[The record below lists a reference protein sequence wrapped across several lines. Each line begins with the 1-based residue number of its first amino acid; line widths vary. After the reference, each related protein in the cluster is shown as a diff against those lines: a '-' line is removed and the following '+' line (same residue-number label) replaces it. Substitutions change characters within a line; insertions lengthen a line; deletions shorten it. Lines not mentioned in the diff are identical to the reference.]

1 MSVTYNK
8 GTKFTELIIYPTFK
22 NRKEFLFFLHG
33 IIDEYGNINNYDI
46 NKNYIVLQL
55 LFSNPEINNIKNLL
69 SNVKLYF
76 NINVYFKQTNKIIS
90 ILFIKQDVLH
100 ILNDIYNNNI
110 DYIYNKSIF
119 TKFEKWTIKNNSYYN
134 GFDLNIDYLN
144 QISSNNELKQQFLRG
159 WFDKNGFIKSPF
171 NYNNPEITIECVN
184 KENLIILLNYI
195 DVCGT
200 ITKNSTILLYGCNA
214 MDFLSNIYDN
224 SNEHTRNK
232 ENYDLYLEWNKYQFP
247 KNRLIKCSFYKED
260 PQAIIP
266 SKSRHSDVG
275 YDLTII
281 KKVKNITNDIIM
293 YDTGIIV
300 QPEYGYYTKIVPRS
314 SIVKTGYMLAN
325 SIGIIDGN
333 FLGTLKIVLIKIDKT
348 LPDITLPCKIAQL
361 IIDKSIHYQMIE
373 IDSNELNK
381 TSRGGGEFGSTG
393 ALTSV

>member
-1 MSVTYNK
+1 M
-8 GTKFTELIIYPTFK
+8 
-22 NRKEFLFFLHG
+22 
-33 IIDEYGNINNYDI
+33 
-46 NKNYIVLQL
+46 
-55 LFSNPEINNIKNLL
+55 
-69 SNVKLYF
+69 
-76 NINVYFKQTNKIIS
+76 
-90 ILFIKQDVLH
+90 FIKQDLLH